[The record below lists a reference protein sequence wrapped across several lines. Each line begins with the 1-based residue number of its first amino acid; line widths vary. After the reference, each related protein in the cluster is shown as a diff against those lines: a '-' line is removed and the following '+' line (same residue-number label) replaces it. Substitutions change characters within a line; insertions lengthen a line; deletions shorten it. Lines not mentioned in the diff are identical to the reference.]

1 MIDYNVGIIPGACCY
16 YSRWEGHRLC
26 PTIYIEKPTLCK
38 NALCIG
44 ICPCFHHT
52 QHQQTLFKT
61 PSSGFLLPRDP
72 VCATFTLCYYTASLE
87 PFTVVCFLLF
97 LLLRLKDII
106 QFLVLFFFFF
116 LLVHNFVV
124 QSQTARSFTQSF
136 ILDLSTTPSS
146 ASLIYVSSAHKEE
159 EFCIDKEYYLEPV
172 LIDWASHLA
181 FTGNIPFDWPWNSLK

>member
-1 MIDYNVGIIPGACCY
+1 MIDYSVGIVPSACCY
-16 YSRWEGHRLC
+16 YSAIRDEKVIVYVPLF
-26 PTIYIEKPTLCK
+26 ILKKPTLCK
-38 NALCIG
+38 NALCINV
-44 ICPCFHHT
+44 CPCFRHT
-52 QHQQTLFKT
+52 QHQQTLFQT

-72 VCATFTLCYYTASLE
+72 VCTTFTLCYYTASLE

-97 LLLRLKDII
+97 LLLGLKDII
-106 QFLVLFFFFF
+106 QFLVLFFFFFF

-159 EFCIDKEYYLEPV
+159 EFCIDKEY
-172 LIDWASHLA
+172 I
-181 FTGNIPFDWPWNSLK
+181 